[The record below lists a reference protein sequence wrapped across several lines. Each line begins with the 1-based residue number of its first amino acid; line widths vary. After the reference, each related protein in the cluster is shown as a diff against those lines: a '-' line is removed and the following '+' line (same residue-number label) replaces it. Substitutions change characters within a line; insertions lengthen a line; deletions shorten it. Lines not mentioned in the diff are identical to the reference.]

1 MSLFDG
7 QPDAPAASKRV
18 PLASQPLAERMR
30 PRTLAEYSGQHHLL
44 GPGKPLRVQIERDAL
59 DQSGVGS
66 MILWGPPGSGKTT
79 LAKIIAETTQA
90 NFIEFSA
97 VMSGIK
103 EIKQVM
109 ATAAQAAEMH
119 SRTILFV
126 DEIHR
131 FNKAQQD
138 AFLPY
143 VERGTIRLIGATT
156 ENPSFE
162 VISAL
167 LSRCRV
173 YVLQPLSEDHI
184 AHLLRRAL
192 EDPARGLGSLNLA
205 ADDEALALIA
215 NYSSGDCRAAYNTLE
230 VAAQLAQEPNTL
242 EVAAQLPQEPNQ
254 PIRAVGAA
262 ESNQPIRAVGAAD
275 ISPALQRGES
285 VESEEL
291 KSRRDDALKGHDF
304 SRAESAQKDD
314 RALAPA
320 KTSQPHNRITK
331 EIATEAVQQRVLIYD
346 KNGEEHYNLI
356 SALHKSV
363 RNSDPDAALYWLARM
378 FAAGEDPLYLAR
390 RVVRMAVEDI
400 GLAAPEALNLC
411 LSAKEAIDFLGS
423 PEGDLALAEAVVYL
437 CLAPK
442 SNAVYTAYAAV
453 QSEIEHT
460 RQEPVPLHLR
470 NAPTRLM
477 KELDY
482 GRGYLYA
489 HDEEGKVADMDCLP
503 DSLRGRSYY
512 KPTQEGREKLL
523 AQRMEDIRTLRLRKH
538 GGA

>member
-7 QPDAPAASKRV
+7 QPEGPSG
-18 PLASQPLAERMR
+18 PLRTAPLAERMR
-30 PRTLAEYSGQHHLL
+30 PRSLDEFSGQEHLV
-44 GPGKPLRVQIERDAL
+44 GPGKPLRLQIERDGVDA
-59 DQSGVGS
+59 SGSGS
-66 MILWGPPGSGKTT
+66 MILWGPPGVGKTT
-79 LAKIIAETTQA
+79 LAKIIAETTRA
-90 NFIEFSA
+90 SFIEFSA
-97 VMSGIK
+97 VLSGIK

-109 ATAAQAAEMH
+109 AAASQASQMH

-143 VERGTIRLIGATT
+143 VERGAIRLIGATT

-162 VISAL
+162 IISAL

-173 YVLQPLSEDHI
+173 YVLEPLTEKQI
-184 AHLLRRAL
+184 AALLRRAL
-192 EDPARGLGSLNLA
+192 EDNERGLGALQLT
-205 ADDEALALIA
+205 ADDDALELIA
-215 NYSSGDCRAAYNTLE
+215 SYSSGDCRSAYNTLE
-230 VAAQLAQEPNTL
+230 VAAQLAQEPT
-242 EVAAQLPQEPNQ
+242 AH
-254 PIRAVGAA
+254 
-262 ESNQPIRAVGAAD
+262 
-275 ISPALQRGES
+275 
-285 VESEEL
+285 EL
-291 KSRRDDALKGHDF
+291 DPEGGGGFNPRIKPTDST
-304 SRAESAQKDD
+304 
-314 RALAPA
+314 RALAPEPRKNHIDKA
-320 KTSQPHNRITK
+320 
-331 EIATEAVQQRVLIYD
+331 IASEAVQQRVLMYD
-346 KNGEEHYNLI
+346 KSGEEHYNLI

-437 CLAPK
+437 SLAPK
-442 SNAVYTAYAAV
+442 SSSVYTAYGAV
-453 QSEIEHT
+453 QQEIEQT

-482 GRGYLYA
+482 GKGYRYA
-489 HDEEGKVADMDCLP
+489 HDEEGRVADMDCLP
-503 DSLRGRSYY
+503 DSLKGRSYY

-523 AQRMEDIRTLRLRKH
+523 AQRMEEIRRIRTAKR
-538 GGA
+538 GGS

>member
-1 MSLFDG
+1 M
-7 QPDAPAASKRV
+7 
-18 PLASQPLAERMR
+18 
-30 PRTLAEYSGQHHLL
+30 
-44 GPGKPLRVQIERDAL
+44 
-59 DQSGVGS
+59 
-66 MILWGPPGSGKTT
+66 GKTT
-79 LAKIIAETTQA
+79 LAKIIAETTKA

-109 ATAAQAAEMH
+109 ATAAQASEMH

-162 VISAL
+162 IISAL

-173 YVLQPLSEDHI
+173 YVLQPLSEERL
-184 AHLLRRAL
+184 AALLRRAL
-192 EDPARGLGSLNLA
+192 EDKERGLGALQLT
-205 ADDEALALIA
+205 ADDNALELIA
-215 NYSSGDCRAAYNTLE
+215 SYSSGDCRSAYNTLE
-230 VAAQLAQEPNTL
+230 VAAQLAQ
-242 EVAAQLPQEPNQ
+242 
-254 PIRAVGAA
+254 
-262 ESNQPIRAVGAAD
+262 S
-275 ISPALQRGES
+275 
-285 VESEEL
+285 
-291 KSRRDDALKGHDF
+291 DDKAGHI
-304 SRAESAQKDD
+304 D
-314 RALAPA
+314 RALAV
-320 KTSQPHNRITK
+320 
-331 EIATEAVQQRVLIYD
+331 EAVQQRVLMYD
-346 KNGEEHYNLI
+346 KSGEEHYNLI

-411 LSAKEAIDFLGS
+411 LSAKQAMEFLGS

-437 CLAPK
+437 ALAPK
-442 SNAVYTAYAAV
+442 SNSVYTAWGAV
-453 QSEIEHT
+453 QREIEHT
-460 RQEPVPLHLR
+460 RQEPVPMHLR

-482 GRGYLYA
+482 GKGYRYA
-489 HDEEGKVADMDCLP
+489 HDEEGRVADMDCLP
-503 DSLRGRSYY
+503 DSMRGHVYY
-512 KPTQEGREKLL
+512 QPTQEGREKQL
-523 AQRMEDIRTLRLRKH
+523 ATRMDEIRKVRAGKR
-538 GGA
+538 GNASNPSS